1 MICLALM
8 SKFKVVKNNNWR
20 PPTLSELTTIIFN
33 MELTLLGSESSNLSI
48 EKNKFINRFFQYHID
63 KNDKN

>member
-33 MELTLLGSESSNLSI
+33 MELTILGLEASKS
-48 EKNKFINRFFQYHID
+48 K
-63 KNDKN
+63 